1 MVSGEMIT
9 HILRFAPV
17 AVFATTHSS
26 GFVEVVLHLPIHHS
40 KSNIQHRL
48 QPATIY
54 ALPATASSP
63 LILRLKNLMLKTCPI
78 HPQNRLQPVFVK
90 QEEFV
95 FCDQKQSHQ

>member
-9 HILRFAPV
+9 HILRLIESLP
-17 AVFATTHSS
+17 AVTRHST
-26 GFVEVVLHLPIHHS
+26 
-40 KSNIQHRL
+40 HRL
-48 QPATIY
+48 N
-54 ALPATASSP
+54 ATASAHP
-63 LILRLKNLMLKTCPI
+63 LSLRLKNLILKTCPI